1 MNDVTKFT
9 MGCRF
14 RNCTYA
20 LFLLTRLF
28 SKDTSQTASAK
39 CRRCRSGCGFEKTPG
54 VGDTPGWKTQDHVT
68 ISRDQRGFKQ
78 LNMTR
83 NNERLNQTSLH
94 ALQTWRANCDIQI
107 LIYDT
112 DPKNPNPAEIS
123 RVTDYVVAYACK
135 GNATLAVERKHV
147 RDFTLR

>member
-9 MGCRF
+9 VACRV
-14 RNCTYA
+14 RNCTYP

-28 SKDTSQTASAK
+28 YKNTSHTTSAK

-54 VGDTPGWKTQDHVT
+54 AGDTQGWKTQDHVT
-68 ISRDQRGFKQ
+68 ISTDQRGFKQ
-78 LNMTR
+78 LNMPR
-83 NNERLNQTSLH
+83 NNERLNQTSLY

-123 RVTDYVVAYACK
+123 RVTDYVVEYACK